1 MVNFELSFSIVGLED
16 PPRTGSVILNGTSSV
31 FSLYPKTGKIIKEG
45 SPGELTMQLGQSGL
59 SVHLSGW
66 DDRKK
71 EILDDFT
78 FTYDGGR
85 LHFSLLDPEK
95 EMATII
101 KILTKNDCY
110 VQSVSADKASLE
122 DVFLDLTGDK
132 IN

>member
-1 MVNFELSFSIVGLED
+1 
-16 PPRTGSVILNGTSSV
+16 V
-31 FSLYPKTGKIIKEG
+31 F
-45 SPGELTMQLGQSGL
+45 
-59 SVHLSGW
+59 
-66 DDRKK
+66 DD
-71 EILDDFT
+71 
-78 FTYDGGR
+78 GR

>member
-1 MVNFELSFSIVGLED
+1 MLSI
-16 PPRTGSVILNGTSSV
+16 IHLNQMKKLQWRV
-31 FSLYPKTGKIIKEG
+31 
-45 SPGELTMQLGQSGL
+45 
-59 SVHLSGW
+59 
-66 DDRKK
+66 DRKK